1 MTTRHA
7 MVLAL
12 AAALLVSAFCVL
24 FVRQGGAF
32 LARRDFVV
40 GEVMLVEAER
50 FVAAGQTGKAIERYR
65 MALAG
70 RFAADKNLRRAEGG
84 LGRLLKAEGRGDE
97 ALSHLEAAVG
107 GKTPDGSAFFDLV
120 TITLAEE
127 SPKTGDF
134 LARWQDWLDKRAS
147 ATTCVD
153 DDEERARLHW
163 VRGLYLLSNDGEGAS
178 REFGQA
184 VKLDPACPAALEL
197 ARMTDEKE
205 AVTLR
210 AEFVAHGGIL

>member
-24 FVRQGGAF
+24 FARQGGAF

-50 FVAAGQTGKAIERYR
+50 FVAAGQTEKAIERYR

-97 ALSHLEAAVG
+97 ALSHLEAAAG
-107 GKTPDGSAFFDLV
+107 GGMPDGSAFFELV
-120 TITLAEE
+120 TLALAEE

-134 LARWQDWLDKRAS
+134 LARWQDWLDKTGA
-147 ATTCVD
+147 D
-153 DDEERARLHW
+153 DNAERARLHW
-163 VRGLYLLSNDGEGAS
+163 VRGLYLLSNDGEGAR

>member
-50 FVAAGQTGKAIERYR
+50 FVAAGQTEKAIERYR

-107 GKTPDGSAFFDLV
+107 GGMPDGSAFFELV
-120 TITLAEE
+120 TLALAEE
-127 SPKTGDF
+127 SPKAGTF
-134 LARWQDWLDKRAS
+134 LDKWQDWLDNTGA
-147 ATTCVD
+147 D
-153 DDEERARLHW
+153 DNAERARLHW
-163 VRGLYLLSNDGEGAS
+163 VRGLYLLSNDGEGAR